1 MALAAGARQRLYERH
16 KPAVLCVLAR
26 RGSFLVPLD
35 RESAYHD
42 AYLTLCEKQAA
53 RSGGSASIA
62 DHAWIP
68 SRWPA
73 AQAVATPKIVRCCRW
88 LSPSR

>member
-26 RGSFLVPLD
+26 RCSFLDPLD

-42 AYLTLCEKQAA
+42 AYLTLCEKQ
-53 RSGGSASIA
+53 REGEL
-62 DHAWIP
+62 DVDTMP
-68 SRWPA
+68 SRKA
-73 AQAVATPKIVRCCRW
+73 CA
-88 LSPSR
+88 